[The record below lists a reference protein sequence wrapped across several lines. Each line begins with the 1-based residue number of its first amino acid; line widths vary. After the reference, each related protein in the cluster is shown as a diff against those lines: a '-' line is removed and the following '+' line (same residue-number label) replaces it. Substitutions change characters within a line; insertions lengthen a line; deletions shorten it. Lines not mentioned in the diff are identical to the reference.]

1 MEVYDFGL
9 WSIGPLAHRER
20 LSMLKLKKLFCF
32 SCGKETD
39 HRFVGYEE
47 HAGRVWEVWQ
57 CKECGNQKGVKKKD

>member
-1 MEVYDFGL
+1 
-9 WSIGPLAHRER
+9 
-20 LSMLKLKKLFCF
+20 MLKLKKLFCF